1 MIARDLGV
9 VPEAVREE
17 DMTGLRSGV
26 CAGVLMLAL
35 GGGALAAD
43 LPGKFEGVTV
53 DAKLIGGQQY
63 EALYAR
69 ILEWEKATGAKV
81 NVISK
86 KNHFDLDKEIKSDI
100 ASGSITWCVGSN
112 HSSFAPQYPDIY
124 TDLAALLPKEEIDAF
139 VPANIGASTLDGK
152 LVMLPRAQFDV
163 SALYYQKSLYA
174 DEAKKAAYKE
184 KTGAELTP
192 PDTWEEVAKQ
202 AEFFAA
208 PPDFYGTQF
217 AGKEEAIN
225 GRFYEMLVAEGGE
238 YLDAEGKPAFNS
250 EAGVRALDWFV
261 NLYKAKAVPAGTTN
275 YLWDDLGQGFA
286 SGTVAINLDWPGW
299 AGFFNDPKSSKVAG
313 NVGVKVQPK
322 GSSGKRTGWSG
333 HHGFSVTENCE
344 NKEAAAS
351 LVWFLTNEDSQ
362 KLEAAAGPLPTR
374 TAVWE
379 WGIEQAKA
387 DPYKTEVLKAFQEAA
402 QNAFP
407 VPQTASWIEISN
419 AVYPELQAA
428 ILGDKTSKQALDDA
442 AAKATEIL
450 EEAGEL

>member
-1 MIARDLGV
+1 MYRLLASV
-9 VPEAVREE
+9 
-17 DMTGLRSGV
+17 S
-26 CAGVLMLAL
+26 AGVLGIAL
-35 GGGALAAD
+35 GVGFAAAAE
-43 LPGKFEGVTV
+43 LPGKFDGVTI

-63 EALYAR
+63 EPLYAR
-69 ILEWEKATGAKV
+69 IGEWEKATGAKV

-100 ASGSITWCVGSN
+100 AAGSLNWCVGSN

-124 TDLAALLPKEEIDAF
+124 TDIAALLPKEEIDAF
-139 VPANIGASTLDGK
+139 VPSVIKASTLDDK

-163 SALYYQKSLYA
+163 SALYYQKSLYE
-174 DEAKKAAYKE
+174 DEAKKTAFKE
-184 KTGAELTP
+184 KYGKDLTP
-192 PDTWEEVAKQ
+192 PDTWADVTEQ
-202 AEFFAA
+202 AEFFAN

-238 YLDAEGKPAFNS
+238 YLDAEGRPVFNS

-286 SGTVAINLDWPGW
+286 SGAIALNLDWPGW

-333 HHGFSVTENCE
+333 HHGFSITEGCA

-351 LVWFLTNEDSQ
+351 LIWWLTNEDSQ
-362 KLEAAAGPLPTR
+362 KLESSAGPLPTR
-374 TAVWE
+374 SAVWE
-379 WGIEQAKA
+379 ANIKEAVS
-387 DPYKTEVLKAFQEAA
+387 DPYRTEVLKAFQEAA
-402 QNAFP
+402 ENAFP
-407 VPQTASWIEISN
+407 VPQTAEWIEISN

-428 ILGDKTSKQALDDA
+428 ILGDKTSKQALDTA
-442 AAKATEIL
+442 AEKATAIL
-450 EEAGEL
+450 EDAGKL

>member
-1 MIARDLGV
+1 MSKFL
-9 VPEAVREE
+9 
-17 DMTGLRSGV
+17 
-26 CAGVLMLAL
+26 AGVAAGAVMCAWA
-35 GGGALAAD
+35 GSALAAD

-69 ILEWEKATGAKV
+69 IAEWEKATGAKV
-81 NVISK
+81 NVLSK
-86 KNHFDLDKEIKSDI
+86 KNHFELDKEIKSDI
-100 ASGSITWCVGSN
+100 ATGNITWCVGSN

-124 TDLAALLPKEEIDAF
+124 ADLNGLLPKEEIDAF
-139 VPANIGASTLDGK
+139 VPANISASTLGGK

-163 SALYYQKSLYA
+163 SALYYQKSLYQ
-174 DEAKKAAYKE
+174 DEAKKAAFKE
-184 KTGAELTP
+184 KYGYDLTP
-192 PDTWEEVAKQ
+192 PDTWQQVADQ
-202 AEFFAA
+202 ATFFSS
-208 PPDFYGTQF
+208 PPDFYGTQY

-238 YLDAEGKPAFNS
+238 YLDAEGKPVFNS

-286 SGTVAINLDWPGW
+286 SGTIAVNLDWPGW
-299 AGFFNDPKSSKVAG
+299 ATFFNDPKSSKVAG
-313 NVGVKVQPK
+313 NVGVKVQPA

-333 HHGFSVTENCE
+333 HHGFSITESCA

-362 KLEAAAGPLPTR
+362 TLESSAGPLPTR
-374 TAVWE
+374 TAVWDHN
-379 WGIEQAKA
+379 IKQAES
-387 DPYKTEVLKAFQEAA
+387 DPYKKEVLTAFQEAA
-402 QNAFP
+402 KHAFA
-407 VPQTASWIEISN
+407 VPQTPSWIEISN

-428 ILGDKTSKQALDDA
+428 ILGDKTSKEALDA
-442 AAKATEIL
+442 AAEKATQIL
-450 EEAGEL
+450 EDAGAL